1 MVPKIFGAAFG
12 GESKMLLNEQVAL
25 IVGGGG
31 ALGRAIARA
40 YRREGALLAVA
51 DLHREAALK
60 TLACLGC
67 KDKGLALAVDIAEPA
82 ACQAVVEQVVAHF
95 GRLEIFVNCA
105 AICLA
110 DPLLEVTP
118 ERWDKV
124 FAVNARGAFFCMQAA
139 AKVMIPRKYGRI
151 LHISS
156 PASRLGF
163 PLFASYAASKAVVDS
178 IIRAAAVDWARH
190 GITVNSLVPGRMTKG
205 MILSLEEDLARITE
219 RTAEELRAGR
229 TQGLPMGRRVEPE
242 EVAQA
247 AVWLVSD
254 AAAYVTAERFNFT
267 GGMEL

>member
-12 GESKMLLNEQVAL
+12 GESKMLLNGQVAL

-31 ALGRAIARA
+31 ALGRAVARA
-40 YRREGALLAVA
+40 YCREGALLAIA

-60 TLACLGC
+60 TLASLGC
-67 KDKGLALAVDIAEPA
+67 RDKGLALAVDIAEPA

-178 IIRAAAVDWARH
+178 IVRAAAVDWARH
-190 GITVNSLVPGRMTKG
+190 GVTVNCLVPGRMTDG
-205 MILSLEEDLARITE
+205 MIRSLEEELARITE
-219 RTAEELRAGR
+219 KTTEELQADR
-229 TQGLPMGRRVEPE
+229 THGLPMGHRVSPE
-242 EVAQA
+242 EVAEA
-247 AVWLVSD
+247 AVWLASN